1 MAFSKAYF
9 LLLTVVLII
18 SNSYWVWYSMKKTS
32 KTRIIKVLNL
42 SDTCISEARN
52 QANISEKWSHKKL
65 FFDDEG
71 KFHIITNIVLTT
83 HRYYSKDLLYEGTKS
98 PTPDQ
103 LSRRQ
108 KEIEETLEENLVNE
122 RVAAIHVLYE
132 HPEIHIYLSQL
143 KLSNSYKLVL
153 HLTNGDPTLAMNLD
167 YIQTYLINKTVIL
180 MNQDIYLGA
189 GWDKVSISALR
200 SRKIMYALTRHS
212 PEKSCRKFAS
222 CDEGAEY
229 VGSHDVFVFY
239 VAANFTN
246 EMMTGLNFGQNGA
259 GMENVLM
266 WYFEKHMGYRVLN
279 PCKIV
284 YVYHNHCVHVKQ
296 DHYIRYNLDG
306 KSGLA
311 PFSSNLL

>member
-1 MAFSKAYF
+1 MSFSKTNF
-9 LLLTVVLII
+9 TLLTVALII
-18 SNSYWVWYSMKKTS
+18 SNSYWVWYGLKNSSVTS
-32 KTRIIKVLNL
+32 TFQQLNL
-42 SDTCISEARN
+42 TDTCISEARN

-65 FFDDEG
+65 VFHDEG

-83 HRYYSKDLLYEGTKS
+83 HRYYSKDLLYEGTTS
-98 PTPDQ
+98 PTLAQ

-108 KEIEETLEENLVNE
+108 KEIEETLRQNLANE

-132 HPEIHIYLSQL
+132 HPEIHIYLLQL
-143 KLSNSYKLVL
+143 KLSNSHKLVL

-167 YIQTYLINKTVIL
+167 YIQTYLKKKTVIL
-180 MNQDIYLGA
+180 MNQDIYLGE

-200 SRKIMYALTRHS
+200 SNKIMYALTRHS
-212 PEKSCRKFAS
+212 PKKPCRKFAS
-222 CDEGAEY
+222 CDEGVEY

-239 VAANFTN
+239 VAGNFTN
-246 EMMTGLNFGQNGA
+246 EMLAGLSFGQNGA

-266 WYFEKHMGYRVLN
+266 WYFEKHMGYRVMN

-284 YVYHNHCVHVKQ
+284 YVHHNHCVHVKQ
-296 DHYIRYNLDG
+296 DHYVRYNNDG

-311 PFSSNLL
+311 PFSSKLL